1 MGFTTHSR
9 DEVAVI
15 EISGRFDAQAVPSI
29 AEWLED
35 IAATTA
41 GRVVVNLA
49 DATFLDSSALAALV
63 KTVKRCRMRGG
74 DVRLCGVQPS
84 VRLVF
89 ELTRLDRAFDMFAS
103 EDEAVGSF

>member
-1 MGFTTHSR
+1 MSFTTHAR
-9 DEVAVI
+9 DDVAVI
-15 EISGRFDAQAVPSI
+15 EISGRFDAQSAPSI

-35 IAATTA
+35 IAATTN
-41 GRVVVNLA
+41 GRVVVNLV

-63 KTVKRCRMRGG
+63 KAVKRCRMRGG

-89 ELTRLDRAFDMFAS
+89 ELTRLDRAFDMFKS

>member
-1 MGFTTHSR
+1 MSFTTHAR
-9 DEVAVI
+9 DDVAVI
-15 EISGRFDAQAVPSI
+15 EISGRFDAQSAPSI

-35 IAATTA
+35 IAATTN
-41 GRVVVNLA
+41 GRVVVNLV

-63 KTVKRCRMRGG
+63 KVVKRCRMRGG

-89 ELTRLDRAFDMFAS
+89 ELTRLDRAFDMFKS